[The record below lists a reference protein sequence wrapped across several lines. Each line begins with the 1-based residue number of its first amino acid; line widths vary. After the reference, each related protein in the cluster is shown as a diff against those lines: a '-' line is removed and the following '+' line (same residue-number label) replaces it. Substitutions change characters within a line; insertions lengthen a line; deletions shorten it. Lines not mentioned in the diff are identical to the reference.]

1 MRRAPDCLMGFKA
14 LNISREGALLSPR
27 EYAAWDERGVFI
39 AQCAL
44 KKSHSVVPDEY
55 CSCGVY
61 AAFKF
66 LACAEYTYR
75 RGSLFVIKGFG
86 KCVVAENGFR
96 AELAQVAY
104 IVKFSSWCGRA
115 IYEQIASPR
124 PPCISLELA
133 DAAIRERRA
142 QWLTGVEDESRA

>member
-1 MRRAPDCLMGFKA
+1 MNRALDCLMGFKA
-14 LNISREGALLSPR
+14 LSISREGLLLSPR

-44 KKSHSVVPDEY
+44 KKSHNAVPDEQ

-66 LACAEYTYR
+66 STCAEYTYR

-86 KCVVAENGFR
+86 RCVVGENGFR
-96 AELAQVAY
+96 AELAQVVS
-104 IVKFSSWCGRA
+104 IVKFSSWCGRVV
-115 IYEQIASPR
+115 YEQIASPR
-124 PPCISLELA
+124 PPCISLESA

-142 QWLTGVEDESRA
+142 QMVNGSGR